1 MGEFD
6 QYLLTI
12 ITFFPLVTALGL
24 MGTSILASLLGVNGL
39 PAALWKPIALAS
51 SILTFLLSLRL
62 FAVFDPLET
71 GFQLVEHVPWIPE
84 YGIHYFVGV
93 DGISLLLVLLTTFL
107 MPIVLLASWNDISK
121 SLRNYLFFMLSL
133 ETGMLGAFV
142 SLNLFQF
149 YVFWE
154 AMLVPMYFII
164 GIWGGPR
171 RVYAAIKF
179 FLFTMV
185 GSLLM
190 LLAML
195 VLYYLNFDQ
204 TGTLDFDLVAPGGEV
219 GGLLQTVVPVD
230 GIWWQSQTWLFAAF
244 ALAFA
249 IKVPMVPLHTWLPDA
264 HVEAPTSGSVVLAG
278 VLLKMGTYGFL
289 RFAIPL
295 FPSAAVEFTPWIMTL
310 SVIGIVY
317 GSLVAMVQSDIKKL
331 VAYSSVAHLG
341 FVMLGI
347 FTLNVHGLNGGVL
360 QMINHGLSTGA
371 LFILVGML
379 YERRHTRE
387 IADFGGIAR
396 PMPVFAA
403 CFGVVTMSS
412 IGLPMLNGFVGEFL
426 ILVGAYL
433 AAPIFAIIA
442 TSGVVLAAAY
452 MLWMFRRVVFG
463 PVDNPENRGLI
474 DLGLREK
481 IVMMAM
487 LIPIIWIGVYPNPL
501 LRRIEP
507 SVIELIRQLEARR
520 GVVEADLEVAPELE
534 PALESKS
541 ELESKPKPP
550 EAKPEPEAKLET
562 EPKPEAKPEAEP
574 KPEAKPEPE
583 ANPETEPKSEAK
595 PETEANP
602 EPDFELELQPDS
614 EPGDEAE
621 PESAI
626 PDDAEER
633 L

>member
-1 MGEFD
+1 
-6 QYLLTI
+6 
-12 ITFFPLVTALGL
+12 
-24 MGTSILASLLGVNGL
+24 
-39 PAALWKPIALAS
+39 
-51 SILTFLLSLRL
+51 
-62 FAVFDPLET
+62 
-71 GFQLVEHVPWIPE
+71 
-84 YGIHYFVGV
+84 
-93 DGISLLLVLLTTFL
+93 
-107 MPIVLLASWNDISK
+107 
-121 SLRNYLFFMLSL
+121 MLSL

-164 GIWGGPR
+164 GVWGGPR
-171 RVYAAIKF
+171 RVYAAVKF

-204 TGTLDFDLVAPGGEV
+204 TGVLNFDLVAPPGGEM

-230 GIWWQSQTWLFAAF
+230 GIWWKTQTWLFAAF

-249 IKVPMVPLHTWLPDA
+249 IKVPMFPLHTWLPDA

-295 FPSAAVEFTPWIMTL
+295 FPSAAVEFTPLMMTL

-317 GSLVAMVQSDIKKL
+317 GSLVAMVQADIKKL

-347 FTLNVHGLNGGVL
+347 FALNVHGLTGGVL
-360 QMINHGLSTGA
+360 QMVNHGLSTGA

-379 YERRHTRE
+379 YERRHTRQ
-387 IADFGGIAR
+387 IADFGGVAR

-426 ILVGAYL
+426 ILVGTFL
-433 AAPIFAIIA
+433 VAPIFAIIA

-452 MLWMFRRVVFG
+452 MLWMFRRVMFG

-481 IVMMAM
+481 VVMLSL

-507 SVIELIRQLEARR
+507 SVIELIRQLELRR
-520 GVVEADLEVAPELE
+520 GVIEVETEVAPE
-534 PALESKS
+534 AES
-541 ELESKPKPP
+541 EV
-550 EAKPEPEAKLET
+550 A
-562 EPKPEAKPEAEP
+562 PEAE
-574 KPEAKPEPE
+574 AKT
-583 ANPETEPKSEAK
+583 ETKTAI
-595 PETEANP
+595 
-602 EPDFELELQPDS
+602 PDAPDS
-614 EPGDEAE
+614 ESESVIPDEAE
-621 PESAI
+621 EQ
-626 PDDAEER
+626 

>member
-1 MGEFD
+1 MGEID

-24 MGTSILASLLGVNGL
+24 MATSILASLLGANGL

-51 SILTFLLSLRL
+51 SILTFLLSVRL
-62 FAVFDPLET
+62 FALFDPLQT
-71 GFQLVEHVPWIPE
+71 GYQLVEYAPWIPE
-84 YGIHYFVGV
+84 YGIHYFVGI
-93 DGISLLLVLLTTFL
+93 DGISLLMVLLTTFL
-107 MPIVLLASWNDISK
+107 MPVILLASWNDISK

-171 RVYAAIKF
+171 RIYAAIKF

-195 VLYYLNFDQ
+195 VLYYLNFEQ
-204 TGTLDFDLVAPGGEV
+204 TGALDFDLVSPTDGVA
-219 GGLLQTVVPVD
+219 GGLLQTVVPLH
-230 GIWWQSQTWLFAAF
+230 GAWWQTQTWLFAAF

-249 IKVPMVPLHTWLPDA
+249 IKVPMVPFHTWLPDA

-295 FPSAAVEFTPWIMTL
+295 FPSAAIEFTPWIMAL

-317 GSLVAMVQSDIKKL
+317 GSLVAMVQPDIKKL

-347 FTLNVHGLNGGVL
+347 FALNVHGLNGGVL
-360 QMINHGLSTGA
+360 QMVNHGLSTGA

-379 YERRHTRE
+379 YERRHTRQ
-387 IADFGGIAR
+387 IADFGGVAR
-396 PMPVFAA
+396 PMPVYAA
-403 CFGVVTMSS
+403 CFGIVTMSS
-412 IGLPMLNGFVGEFL
+412 IGLPLLNGFVGEFL
-426 ILVGAYL
+426 ILVGTFL
-433 AAPIFAIIA
+433 SAPRFAIIA

-452 MLWMFRRVVFG
+452 MLWMFRRVMFG
-463 PVDNPENRGLI
+463 PVEKAENRGLI

-481 IVMMAM
+481 TVMVAM

-507 SVIELIRQLEARR
+507 SVIELMHQLEARR
-520 GVVEADLEVAPELE
+520 ALVEAGIEFAP
-534 PALESKS
+534 ASESAQPSPDDS
-541 ELESKPKPP
+541 ELD
-550 EAKPEPEAKLET
+550 L
-562 EPKPEAKPEAEP
+562 
-574 KPEAKPEPE
+574 
-583 ANPETEPKSEAK
+583 
-595 PETEANP
+595 
-602 EPDFELELQPDS
+602 
-614 EPGDEAE
+614 
-621 PESAI
+621 AI
-626 PDDAEER
+626 PNEGER

>member
-6 QYLLTI
+6 QHLLTI

-24 MGTSILASLLGVNGL
+24 MATSILARLLGADGL
-39 PAALWKPIALAS
+39 PASLWKPIALAS

-71 GFQLVEHVPWIPE
+71 GFQLVEHAPWIPE
-84 YGIHYFVGV
+84 YGIQYFVGI
-93 DGISLLLVLLTTFL
+93 DGISLLMVLLTTFL
-107 MPIVLLASWNDISK
+107 MPIILLASWNEISK

-164 GIWGGPR
+164 GVWGGPR
-171 RVYAAIKF
+171 RVYAAVKF

-204 TGTLDFDLVAPGGEV
+204 TGVLNFDLVAPPGGEM

-230 GIWWQSQTWLFAAF
+230 GIWWKTQTWLFAAF

-249 IKVPMVPLHTWLPDA
+249 IKVPMFPLHTWLPDA

-295 FPSAAVEFTPWIMTL
+295 FPSAAVEFTPLMMTL

-317 GSLVAMVQSDIKKL
+317 GSLVAMVQADIKKL

-347 FTLNVHGLNGGVL
+347 FALNVHGLTGGVL
-360 QMINHGLSTGA
+360 QMVNHGLSTGA

-379 YERRHTRE
+379 YERRHTRQ
-387 IADFGGIAR
+387 IADFGGVAR

-426 ILVGAYL
+426 ILVGTFL
-433 AAPIFAIIA
+433 VAPIFAIIA

-452 MLWMFRRVVFG
+452 MLWMFRRVMFG

-481 IVMMAM
+481 VVMLSL

-507 SVIELIRQLEARR
+507 SVIELIRQLELRR
-520 GVVEADLEVAPELE
+520 GVIEVETEVAPE
-534 PALESKS
+534 AES
-541 ELESKPKPP
+541 EV
-550 EAKPEPEAKLET
+550 A
-562 EPKPEAKPEAEP
+562 PEAE
-574 KPEAKPEPE
+574 AKT
-583 ANPETEPKSEAK
+583 ETKTAIPYA
-595 PETEANP
+595 
-602 EPDFELELQPDS
+602 PDS
-614 EPGDEAE
+614 ESESVIPDEAE
-621 PESAI
+621 EQ
-626 PDDAEER
+626 